1 MLFLTLFIWMIMTKI
16 AKNVDKRGLI
26 YKLCDHKLSDV
37 VFGVLLSN
45 IAQIILPYKFVLE
58 SLTFTNI

>member
-1 MLFLTLFIWMIMTKI
+1 MIMTKI